1 MFQLLRTRGYH
12 HRKAHRVLIVEN
24 NGFVEYS
31 GRILE
36 STRRGCIMCIYSGR
50 NVGHYGN
57 GVRDAEESQ
66 SELRVW
72 SGYVLR
78 SSTLTTI
85 VLEPYGIED

>member
-1 MFQLLRTRGYH
+1 
-12 HRKAHRVLIVEN
+12 
-24 NGFVEYS
+24 
-31 GRILE
+31 
-36 STRRGCIMCIYSGR
+36 MCIYSGR